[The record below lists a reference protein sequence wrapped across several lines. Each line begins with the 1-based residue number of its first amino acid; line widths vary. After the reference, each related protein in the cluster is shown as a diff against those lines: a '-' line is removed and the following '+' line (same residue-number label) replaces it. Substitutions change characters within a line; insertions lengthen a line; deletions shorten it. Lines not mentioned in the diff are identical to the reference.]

1 MLIYTD
7 NPDYSRH
14 ILTSTVHMKPVDQR
28 STPEILSKISQQ
40 LYPEKN
46 LYFGSSENTTCIL
59 NKTSPYIL
67 NEKSPCILNETA
79 HRAVSTNT
87 FKYFF
92 ISEHVP
98 FSQYDMLLQI
108 AKLSSVVREN
118 ILCFAGSGN
127 NFHGFRQRKW
137 TSVPGNIHLSVLLY
151 PGQHIEHAEIVFL
164 ILAANAVTQ
173 TINQLKGIQQK
184 AMIRWVNDI
193 TINHCKVG
201 GVLAQTQ
208 IQGRIIDKVV
218 LGIGLN
224 VDRSPEIE
232 NDQIINTA
240 THINDHIEGRVFS
253 LNQVL
258 EILISRLEQNYF
270 AILENNYQDLIK
282 YYINHSLV
290 IGKRVEIYSD
300 PREGN
305 STKVAEG
312 VVSGITENLELILSG
327 QKKLIRKGRI
337 KLLNSA

>member
-1 MLIYTD
+1 MQIYTD
-7 NPDYSRH
+7 SPDYSRY

-28 STPEILSKISQQ
+28 SKPEILSKISQ
-40 LYPEKN
+40 LLFPEKD
-46 LYFGSSENTTCIL
+46 LYFGSSENTT
-59 NKTSPYIL
+59 S
-67 NEKSPCILNETA
+67 
-79 HRAVSTNT
+79 
-87 FKYFF
+87 FKHFF

-108 AKLSSVVREN
+108 AKLNPVVREN
-118 ILCFAGSGN
+118 ILCFAGAGN

-137 TSVPGNIHLSVLLY
+137 TSVPGNIHLSVLLH
-151 PGQHIEHAEIVFL
+151 PGQDIEHAEIAFL
-164 ILAANAVTQ
+164 ILAANSVTQ

-208 IQGRIIDKVV
+208 IQCKIIDKVV

-224 VDRSPEIE
+224 VDQSPEIE
-232 NDQIINTA
+232 NDQFVNTT
-240 THINDHIEGRVFS
+240 THLNDHVEDRDYP
-253 LNQVL
+253 LNKVL
-258 EILISRLEQNYF
+258 EVLISRLEQNYF
-270 AILENNYQDLIK
+270 SILENNYQDLID

-290 IGKRVEIYSD
+290 IGKRVEVYSD

-312 VVSGITENLELILSG
+312 VVSGITENLELVLSG
-327 QKKLIRKGRI
+327 QKELIRKGRI